1 MSVTNTKITFEA
13 TELNCEPAALMAVD
27 LTESGGSGFLAD
39 GVTPKLLFEPHI
51 FWKELRK
58 ANIDPVPFASNPKY
72 AGILYPK
79 WGTKKY
85 GKTSEQHGRME
96 LAAEINRDA
105 ALKSASWGRYQILG
119 NNWEGTGSKNLQ
131 DFVNRMYK
139 SEDEHLDMFTAYIKY
154 SHLDDELRGKD
165 WAGFAAGYNGA
176 EYRKND
182 YDGKLKRNYIK
193 AKIILA
199 AV

>member
-1 MSVTNTKITFEA
+1 MSVTNSKICGEA
-13 TELNCEPAALMAVD
+13 TELNIEPAVLMAVD
-27 LTESGGSGFLAD
+27 LTESGGSGFLED
-39 GVTPKLLFEPHI
+39 GKTPKILFEPHI

-58 ANIDPVPFASNPKY
+58 AGIDPVPFAANPKY

-79 WGTKKY
+79 WGTMKY
-85 GKTSEQHGRME
+85 GKVSEQHGRMT

-105 ALKSASWGRYQILG
+105 ALKSASWGRYQVCG
-119 NNWEGTGSKNLQ
+119 FNWEATGSKSLQ

-139 SEDEHLDMFTAYIKY
+139 SEDEHLDMFTAYIMH

-165 WAGFAAGYNGA
+165 WAGFACGYNGPV
-176 EYRKND
+176 YRKNN
-182 YDGKLKRNYIK
+182 YDGKLKANYIK
-193 AKIILA
+193 AKQILS